1 MSVVK
6 WIHVICV
13 VITSVDFIWRGI
25 LMMRESPLLH
35 NRWVRTVPH
44 VNDSILLIS
53 ATVLAVQLGV
63 SVLSSPWLLAKI
75 IALFVYIGLGLV
87 ALRYGKTKQVRTI
100 AWVAAVGVLFYM
112 IAVAISKSPLPG
124 L

>member
-6 WIHVICV
+6 TIHMICV
-13 VITSVDFIWRGI
+13 VITSVDFIWRGV

-44 VNDSILLIS
+44 VNDTILLIS
-53 ATVLAVQLGV
+53 ATVLALQLGV

-75 IALFVYIGLGLV
+75 IALFFYIGLGLV
-87 ALRYGKTKQVRTI
+87 VLRYGKTKSVRII
-100 AWVAAVGVLFYM
+100 AWAAAVSVLFYM
-112 IAVAISKSPLPG
+112 IMVAFTTSPILG
-124 L
+124 F

>member
-1 MSVVK
+1 MTVVK
-6 WIHVICV
+6 TIHVICV

-44 VNDSILLIS
+44 VNDTILLIS
-53 ATVLAVQLGV
+53 ATVLALQLGV

-75 IALFVYIGLGLV
+75 IALFFYIGLGLV
-87 ALRYGKTKQVRTI
+87 ALRYGKTKSIRIT
-100 AWVAAVGVLFYM
+100 AWVAAVSVLFYM
-112 IAVAISKSPLPG
+112 VAVAISKSPLPG
-124 L
+124 I